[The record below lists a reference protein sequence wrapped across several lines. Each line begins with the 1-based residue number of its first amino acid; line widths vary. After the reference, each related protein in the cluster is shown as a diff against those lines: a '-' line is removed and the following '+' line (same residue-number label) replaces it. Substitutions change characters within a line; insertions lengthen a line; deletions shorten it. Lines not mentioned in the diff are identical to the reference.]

1 MDINDIKKHINPQ
14 TYELEYVVF
23 ARTEEE
29 YLFFKRLGFK
39 DCEIIKE
46 YKNNS

>member
-1 MDINDIKKHINPQ
+1 MNIDNIKKHFKSQ
-14 TYELEYVVF
+14 LHELEYVVF
-23 ARTEEE
+23 VRTEEE